1 MSTKTLLLVHLEV
14 QQGSITSHIT
24 TQSSSF
30 LGGEEAACFSFCL
43 FKKVIICFW
52 TKMAPWCSFSI
63 ASYYFFIQKK
73 LKNHKYATVRH
84 VPLRLQP
91 KRIPWDLLSEKD
103 LLRWRWFACASRSRA
118 PCTSHHLGWPV
129 RCRFRWSSSCWGH
142 SISLEHLRCLVY
154 FQKSIKKL
162 NNGQCCCRCGCC
174 TFAIWGE
181 HQCVLWSA
189 VVGDPQR

>member
-63 ASYYFFIQKK
+63 ASYY
-73 LKNHKYATVRH
+73 LNENVNHKNVVLSFGGRH
-84 VPLRLQP
+84 LPLRLQP

-103 LLRWRWFACASRSRA
+103 PLRWRWFACASRSRA

-129 RCRFRWSSSCWGH
+129 RCRFRLSSSCWGH
-142 SISLEHLRCLVY
+142 SISLEHLRCPVY
-154 FQKSIKKL
+154 FYQYKFIEVVVGRL
-162 NNGQCCCRCGCC
+162 CC

-181 HQCVLWSA
+181 HQCVEWSA
-189 VVGDPQR
+189 VVRDPRR